1 MRFNLAYPTLPQ
13 TSTKNREETAM
24 DTRISI
30 ILMVNCGI
38 FREGE
43 SGGTLFHLGLTPI
56 KKTLGFTIVLKSP
69 KKKALYFF
77 KEPET

>member
-1 MRFNLAYPTLPQ
+1 MAYPTLPQ

-56 KKTLGFTIVLKSP
+56 KKNSRIHDCLEIPEKESAVLI
-69 KKKALYFF
+69 
-77 KEPET
+77 